1 MAKASK
7 KRYSQYSEA
16 INNFGNS
23 AYQELVDKL
32 VDVPHYQLLQLDEAC
47 RLLDRMERANKIIET
62 EGLTATTSKGEL
74 KEHPAVGIYNKCLTQ
89 YYKLVGGLMLTMS
102 AKDKARHKDNSD
114 ENKALEALLNPSN

>member
-32 VDVPHYQLLQLDEAC
+32 VDVPYYQLIQLDEAC
-47 RLLDRMERANKIIET
+47 NLLNRCEIANKIIAE
-62 EGLTATTSKGEL
+62 EGITTTNAKGEI
-74 KEHPAVGIYNKCLTQ
+74 KEHPAVTAYNKCLTQ
-89 YYKLVGGLMLTMS
+89 FYKLVSGLMLTMN
-102 AKDKARHKDNSD
+102 ARDKARKTDHSD